1 MIPRMPRDRYDVIV
15 CGAGSSGGVL
25 ASRLSEDPARSVLLL
40 EAGPDY
46 PDEAERPPAFLVGGN
61 LLGGNFAGTGAAVP
75 ELDWGYWSE
84 VLPGGRRVHLRR
96 GRFVGGTSMINVG
109 IFVRGKPSDFAEW
122 VALGAD
128 GWSWD
133 EVVPFY
139 ERVESEIPRKRYRRE
154 LWQPFARAFEEAY
167 LELGLRPVED
177 MNLPDSWEGVVGP
190 WPQNRRNEIRLGT
203 LTTYIR
209 KARGRSNLDIVGG
222 ALVDRVLVEG
232 GRAAGV
238 LLASGDVVRAGQVA
252 VCGGTYGS
260 PAILLRSGIGPA
272 GELQALGIEP
282 VADLPVGRG
291 LRDHPQCLFLLET
304 PPEVATLCGP
314 SCAAVARGDGWFS
327 FPVSI
332 DEELGVCAVAIA
344 LNRQEPTGHVR
355 LVSKDPA
362 ADPEIV
368 TGFGDVVA
376 RGDFD
381 EPFAVFQQLAR
392 TEAFR
397 SRGIGGLDADAD
409 LATILPERI
418 GNAFHP
424 SSTCP
429 IGTVVDARLQVHG
442 VEGIRVADA
451 SVFPENI
458 SNNLNFTCYMVGE
471 RLAAFI
477 AEE

>member
-1 MIPRMPRDRYDVIV
+1 MTRSRYDVIV

-25 ASRLSEDPARSVLLL
+25 AARLSEDPARSVLLL

-46 PDEAERPPAFLVGGN
+46 PDEATSPPAFLVGGN
-61 LLGGNFAGTGAAVP
+61 LLGADFAGTGAAVP
-75 ELDWGYWSE
+75 ELDWNYWSE
-84 VLPGGRRVHLRR
+84 QLPGGRRVHLRR
-96 GRFVGGTSMINVG
+96 GRLVGGTSMINVG

-122 VALGAD
+122 VALGAT
-128 GWSWD
+128 GWGWAD
-133 EVVPFY
+133 VVPFY

-154 LWQPFARAFEEAY
+154 QWQPFARAFEEAY

-177 MNLPDSWEGVVGP
+177 MNLPGSWDGVVGP

-209 KARGRSNLDIVGG
+209 KARGRANLDIAGE
-222 ALVDRVLVEG
+222 ALVDRVVVEG
-232 GRAAGV
+232 GRATGV
-238 LLASGDVVRAGQVA
+238 VLASGEVIRAGEV
-252 VCGGTYGS
+252 VVSGGTYGS

-272 GELQALGIEP
+272 DELAALGIEP

-291 LRDHPQCLFLLET
+291 LRDHPQCLFLLQT
-304 PPEVATLCGP
+304 PPGVAELCGP
-314 SCAAVARGDGWFS
+314 ACTAVARGDGWFS
-327 FPVSI
+327 FPVAI
-332 DEELGVCAVAIA
+332 DEEQGVCAVAIA
-344 LNRQEPTGHVR
+344 LNRQEPTGWLR
-355 LVSKDPA
+355 LASRDPA
-362 ADPEIV
+362 AAPVIH
-368 TGFGDVVA
+368 TGFGDVLD

-381 EPFAVFQQLAR
+381 GPFAVFRRLAE
-392 TEAFR
+392 TQAFH

-429 IGTVVDARLQVHG
+429 IGPVVDPRLRVHG
-442 VEGIRVADA
+442 VEGLRVADA

-458 SNNLNFTCYMVGE
+458 SNNLNATCYMVGE
-471 RLAAFI
+471 RLAAFM
-477 AEE
+477 ADE